1 MQLDIFGQKEEAKK
15 PSPKEIP
22 KLPPKLH
29 HLSALQ
35 SAEEW
40 MFQKARPYAVRKF
53 GPNKTFIE
61 NL

>member
-1 MQLDIFGQKEEAKK
+1 MQLDIFGQKEEEK
-15 PSPKEIP
+15 PSPKVSP
-22 KLPPKLH
+22 KASPKLH

-40 MFQKARPYAVRKF
+40 MFQKVRPYRVRKF

>member
-1 MQLDIFGQKEEAKK
+1 MQLDIFGQKEEPSRSPK
-15 PSPKEIP
+15 PSP

-40 MFQKARPYAVRKF
+40 MFQKARPYKVTKL
-53 GPNKTFIE
+53 GPNKTLIE
-61 NL
+61 NP

>member
-15 PSPKEIP
+15 SSPKETP
-22 KLPPKLH
+22 KASPKLH
-29 HLSALQ
+29 HLHGLQ

-40 MFQKARPYAVRKF
+40 MFQKARPYRVTKF